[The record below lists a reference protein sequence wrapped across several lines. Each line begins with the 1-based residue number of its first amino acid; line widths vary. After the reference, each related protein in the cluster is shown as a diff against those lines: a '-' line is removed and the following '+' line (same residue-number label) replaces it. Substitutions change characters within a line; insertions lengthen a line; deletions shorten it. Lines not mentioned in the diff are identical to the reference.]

1 MVLAFLLLLSG
12 CGSLSRGKTVEL
24 PFGEGLSVE
33 KTWGYFSGKDG
44 ERHSFFLC
52 EDCYDRITAA
62 FAVPVKIR
70 EVTELL

>member
-1 MVLAFLLLLSG
+1 MEQKETRICNV
-12 CGSLSRGKTVEL
+12 CGKTVEL